1 MTIGSKLVQAVNGG
15 RAVSSSHVKNSSGFK
30 KISGITLSKRR
41 LSYRRPCQLGLKGAL
56 PIIAEVL
63 FEDADETDVST
74 ANFLH
79 KSENALPLGWP
90 DVLLNPW
97 SLAND
102 ETSCKVILSMLK
114 DDKYDQS
121 ALLAWLCP
129 ALLSLALSDCGSNVV
144 LGVLEVAT
152 GSERA
157 MIASQ
162 FRCFVNDLCTSPSG
176 HVVLSEFIGMMPVSE
191 IGFVVSE
198 LEGKAT
204 EVARHEFGYR
214 VIEALLM
221 HGSHVQTSQLAGEL
235 VQAAVALSRDPYGH
249 NVLRHLLEYG
259 ADAWRMEAIQRMM
272 IETSSLMQQRGLQQ
286 CGAEAYYPAY
296 GHPLQASSVLGVA

>member
-1 MTIGSKLVQAVNGG
+1 MTIGSKLVQAVTGG
-15 RAVSSSHVKNSSGFK
+15 RTVSSHVKNTSGSK
-30 KISGITLSKRR
+30 KISGTSLSKRR
-41 LSYRRPCQLGLKGAL
+41 LSRCRPSQLGLKGAL

-63 FEDADETDVST
+63 FEDADETDVSP
-74 ANFLH
+74 ASFLH
-79 KSENALPLGWP
+79 KSENVLSMGWP
-90 DVLLNPW
+90 DVFLNPW

-102 ETSCKVILSMLK
+102 ETSCKVILRMLK
-114 DDKYDQS
+114 DDKYDQN

-162 FRCFVNDLCTSPSG
+162 FHGFVNDLCTSPFG
-176 HVVLSEFIGMMPVSE
+176 HLVLSEFIGMMPVSE
-191 IGFVVSE
+191 IGFVASE

-204 EVARHEFGYR
+204 EVAQHKFGYR
-214 VIEALLM
+214 VMEALLM

-235 VQAAVALSRDPYGH
+235 VRAAVALYRDPYGH

-259 ADAWRMEAIQRMM
+259 TDAWRMEAIQRLM
-272 IETSSLMQQRGLQQ
+272 IESSSLTQQRGRQQ
-286 CGAEAYYPAY
+286 CCAESYYPTY
-296 GHPLQASSVLGVA
+296 RNSLQSSSVLGIA